1 MIFCHQN
8 LSIYHSFLFETNIF
22 FHAESPL
29 DTLCCTNLTTTFVR
43 GFENISFDYCNLLIL
58 WFKADLICWPRSIFP
73 PVSSSSRETLT
84 DVKDDILFIPF
95 LPCPNCTQ
103 ELLTMGSLM
112 PGCALCGV
120 LCIALPI
127 PIIVNNFNKF
137 YEKSKIEE
145 EIGLKKN
152 QSSWDETKRGEKPV
166 QTFWN
171 LYGSSILHFKVQ

>member
-1 MIFCHQN
+1 MISCCHQN
-8 LSIYHSFLFETNIF
+8 H
-22 FHAESPL
+22 H
-29 DTLCCTNLTTTFVR
+29 CTPYAALTTTFVR
-43 GFENISFDYCNLLIL
+43 GFENIYCDYCNLLIF
-58 WFKADLICWPRSIFP
+58 WFKADLICWPRSIFLQ
-73 PVSSSSRETLT
+73 VNSSSSSRKTVT
-84 DVKDDILFIPF
+84 DVKDVILLIPF

-103 ELLTMGSLM
+103 ELLTMGSVVHVTLWHVPL

-152 QSSWDETKRGEKPV
+152 QSSWDETKRGE
-166 QTFWN
+166 T
-171 LYGSSILHFKVQ
+171 L

>member
-1 MIFCHQN
+1 MIFCHWN
-8 LSIYHSFLFETNIF
+8 LNIYHSFSFEINIF
-22 FHAESPL
+22 FHAESSL

-73 PVSSSSRETLT
+73 PVSPSSSSRKTLT

-103 ELLTMGSLM
+103 GLLTMGSLM

-152 QSSWDETKRGEKPV
+152 QSSWDETKRGEK
-166 QTFWN
+166 
-171 LYGSSILHFKVQ
+171 L